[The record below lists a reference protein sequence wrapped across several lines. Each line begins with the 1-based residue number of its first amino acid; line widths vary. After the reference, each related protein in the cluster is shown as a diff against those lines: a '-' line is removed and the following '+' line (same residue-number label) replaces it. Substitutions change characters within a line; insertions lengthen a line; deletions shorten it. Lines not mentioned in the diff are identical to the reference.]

1 MATEADVARQVG
13 KLAKLY
19 GREMTPDVIAFFVE
33 ILIGALSADEACEAI
48 ALWAKRETRWP
59 APAQIIAL
67 VRPIAEARDEAAELA
82 QRLRAAISRRGY
94 TWEST
99 YRYDGYDSIDEAIL
113 IELGDDA
120 LALVHRHGG
129 WAAFCREWG
138 GEDGD
143 TSARAQLRGLC
154 EATLKHAGQRPALG
168 PAKQRTQGLEHIGA
182 ILGLPNTKPG
192 PAT

>member
-1 MATEADVARQVG
+1 MARLYDRQQ
-13 KLAKLY
+13 LDA
-19 GREMTPDVIAFFVE
+19 ETIAFYAQVLLRRLTAE
-33 ILIGALSADEACEAI
+33 QACDAI
-48 ALWAKRETRWP
+48 AKWAETETRWP
-59 APAQIIAL
+59 SPGSIIAL
-67 VRPIAEARDEAAELA
+67 VYPKAEARDEAADLA
-82 QRLRAAISRRGY
+82 LRLSVLIARKGY